1 MAHVV
6 KVTAPGFP
14 GAVFLNYIHPTGVD
28 LMNLCVIGTGAITKS
43 MLAEFQR
50 SDVLHCTSIYSRKEE
65 TGRAMAEQF
74 GLEKVYTSMDEMLS
88 DPAIDMVYVAS
99 PNSIH
104 YGQVK
109 AALLAGKHVICE
121 KPFTPTVAEADE
133 LIALAKEKHLLLF
146 EAITTAHHP
155 HYGFVRENLP
165 KLGKL
170 KMVSAVFYQ
179 FSSRYPALL
188 AGKPTPVLD
197 HAFAGGALMDIN
209 LYNIHFVVGLFGAPK
224 SVRYFPN
231 RHETGVDTS
240 GTLVLEYEGFVCTL
254 LGAKDC
260 AAQNSVQII
269 GEDGHMIVT
278 PSSSN
283 CQSVTLDL
291 RGQGSVNVH
300 VPENPWYHEVQDI
313 GRIVAAMDYDHCY
326 KALETTRNVVDV
338 LEKARKYAGFDF

>member
-1 MAHVV
+1 
-6 KVTAPGFP
+6 
-14 GAVFLNYIHPTGVD
+14 
-28 LMNLCVIGTGAITKS
+28 MNLCAIGTGAITKS
-43 MLAEFQR
+43 MLSEFNR
-50 SDVLHCTSIYSRKEE
+50 SDVLRCTAIYSRREQ
-65 TGRAMAEQF
+65 TGRAMAEEF
-74 GLEKVYTSMDEMLS
+74 GIEKVFTSMEQMLA
-88 DPAIDMVYVAS
+88 DPSIEMVYVAS

-104 YGQVK
+104 YSQAK

-121 KPFTPTVAEADE
+121 KPFAPTVAEADE

-155 HYGFVRENLP
+155 HYGFVKENLP

-170 KMVSAVFYQ
+170 KLVSATFCQ

-188 AGKPTPVLD
+188 AGKPSPVLD

-209 LYNIHFVVGLFGAPK
+209 LYNIHFVVGLFGPPK
-224 SVRYFPN
+224 QVRYFPN

-240 GTLVLEYEGFVCTL
+240 GMLVLEYEDFLCQCT
-254 LGAKDC
+254 GAKDC
-260 AAQNSVQII
+260 AAQNGVQII

-283 CQSVTLDL
+283 CQTVELNL
-291 RGQGSVNVH
+291 RGKEGVSVYL
-300 VPENPWYHEVQDI
+300 PENPWYHEVQDV
-313 GRIVAAMDYDHCY
+313 GRIVAAGDYNACY
-326 KALETTRNVVDV
+326 QALETTHNVVEV

>member
-1 MAHVV
+1 
-6 KVTAPGFP
+6 
-14 GAVFLNYIHPTGVD
+14 
-28 LMNLCVIGTGAITKS
+28 MNLCAIGTGAITKS

-50 SDVLHCTSIYSRKEE
+50 SDILHVTSIYSRKEE

-74 GLEKVYTSMDEMLS
+74 GIEKVYTNMDEMLA
-88 DPAIDMVYVAS
+88 DPAVDMVYVAS

-104 YGQVK
+104 YSQTK

-121 KPFTPTVAEADE
+121 KPFAPTVAEADE

-155 HYGFVRENLP
+155 HYGFVKENLP

-170 KMVSAVFYQ
+170 KMVSAVFCQ

-188 AGKPTPVLD
+188 AGKPSPVLD

-209 LYNIHFVVGLFGAPK
+209 LYNVHFVVGLFGAPK

-231 RHETGVDTS
+231 CHETGVDTS
-240 GTLVLEYEGFVCTL
+240 GMLVLEYEDFLCQCV
-254 LGAKDC
+254 GAKDS
-260 AAQNSVQII
+260 AARNGVQII
-269 GEDGHMIVT
+269 GEDGYMEIT

-283 CQSVTLDL
+283 CQTVELNL
-291 RGQGSVNVH
+291 RGQDSLKLH
-300 VPENPWYHEVQDI
+300 LPENPWYHEVQDLS
-313 GRIVAAMDYDHCY
+313 RLVAAGDYDYCY
-326 KALETTRNVVDV
+326 EALETTHNVVEV
-338 LEKARKYAGFDF
+338 LEKARKYAGFGF

>member
-1 MAHVV
+1 
-6 KVTAPGFP
+6 
-14 GAVFLNYIHPTGVD
+14 
-28 LMNLCVIGTGAITKS
+28 MNLCAIGTGAITKS

-50 SDVLHCTSIYSRKEE
+50 SDVLHVTSIYSRKEE
-65 TGRAMAEQF
+65 TGRAMAAQF
-74 GLEKVYTSMDEMLS
+74 GLERVYTDFDAMLA

-104 YGQVK
+104 YGQTK

-121 KPFTPTVAEADE
+121 KPFAPTVAEADE

-155 HYGFVRENLP
+155 QYGFVKENLP

-170 KMVSAVFYQ
+170 KMVTAVFCQ

-188 AGKPTPVLD
+188 AGKPSPVLD

-231 RHETGVDTS
+231 CHDTGVDTS
-240 GTLVLEYEGFVCTL
+240 GMLVLEYDGFLCQCI
-254 LGAKDC
+254 GAKDS
-260 AAQNSVQII
+260 AARNGVQLI
-269 GEDGHMIVT
+269 GEDGYMEIT

-283 CQSVTLDL
+283 CQTVELNL
-291 RGQGSVNVH
+291 RGQDSIKVH
-300 VPENPWYHEVQDI
+300 LPENPWYHEVQDL
-313 GRIVAAMDYDHCY
+313 GRLVAAGDYDSCY
-326 KALETTRNVVDV
+326 KALETTHNVVEV
-338 LEKARKYAGFDF
+338 LEKARKYAGFNF

>member
-1 MAHVV
+1 
-6 KVTAPGFP
+6 
-14 GAVFLNYIHPTGVD
+14 
-28 LMNLCVIGTGAITKS
+28 MNLCAIGTGAITKS

-50 SDVLHCTSIYSRKEE
+50 SDVLRCTSIYSRKEE
-65 TGRAMAEQF
+65 TGRAMAEAF
-74 GLEKVYTSMDEMLS
+74 GLERVYTDFDVMLA

-104 YGQVK
+104 YGQTK

-121 KPFTPTVAEADE
+121 KPFAPTVAEAEE
-133 LIALAKEKHLLLF
+133 LIALAKEKGLLLF

-155 HYGFVRENLP
+155 HYGFVKENLP

-170 KMVSAVFYQ
+170 KVVSATFCQ

-188 AGKPTPVLD
+188 AGKPSPVLN

-231 RHETGVDTS
+231 CHESGVDTS
-240 GTLVLEYEGFVCTL
+240 GMLVLEYEDFLCQCT
-254 LGAKDC
+254 GAKDC
-260 AAQNSVQII
+260 AARNGVQII
-269 GEDGHMIVT
+269 GEDGYMEIA

-283 CQSVTLDL
+283 CQTVELHL
-291 RGQGSVNVH
+291 RGQEPVSVH
-300 VPENPWYHEVQDI
+300 LPENPWYHEVQDI
-313 GRIVAAMDYDHCY
+313 GRLVAAKDYDYCY
-326 KALETTRNVVDV
+326 KALETTRNVVEV
-338 LEKARKYAGFDF
+338 LEKARAYAGFNF